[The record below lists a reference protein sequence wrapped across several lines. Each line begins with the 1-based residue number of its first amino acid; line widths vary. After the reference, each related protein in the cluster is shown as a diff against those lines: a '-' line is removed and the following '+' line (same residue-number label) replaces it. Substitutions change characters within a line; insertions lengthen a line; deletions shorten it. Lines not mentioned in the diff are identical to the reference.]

1 MKLADDFTL
10 LPLAYILVS
19 SYTNAGTATGEG
31 LGLVGLIIYF
41 LGLQMAHKCKIT
53 GKTLALTVVCIG
65 QNF

>member
-19 SYTNAGTATGEG
+19 SYTNAGTATGE
-31 LGLVGLIIYF
+31 GLVGLIIYF